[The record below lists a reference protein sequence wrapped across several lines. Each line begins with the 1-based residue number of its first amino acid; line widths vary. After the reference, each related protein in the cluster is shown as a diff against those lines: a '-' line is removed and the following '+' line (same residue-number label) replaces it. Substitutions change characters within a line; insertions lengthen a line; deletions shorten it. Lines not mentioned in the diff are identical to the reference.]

1 MKIIKVLLFTLPLL
15 LSLTGCGGEDDLTPS
30 DPDTNYFS
38 VGDDATD
45 ATSLL
50 RKAFYDKYGSY
61 LLFNDTLSHVKTG
74 TDAFGDPVYKDELLD
89 VGYDPTGASNNVVYT
104 YSYLTDINSQQQAA
118 NFVEQYILP
127 HLGAK
132 LRPFSFLLVGSIN
145 KYTFDSNNYTPD
157 YDDPNPTAVVGD
169 RATVFALDGILGSDE
184 ATMSSYASTVL
195 GTILASKVAAQ
206 DATTLSSF
214 TNYCKD
220 LYGQWFMDLGLT
232 EPADEE
238 SNMQAMYDAGFVVPH
253 QSYGITFTGA
263 YPSQAEDIN
272 GYIQLCLNST
282 ADEVEQK
289 YGSYLTIMEKYRIM
303 SSLLETM
310 GYVK

>member
-1 MKIIKVLLFTLPLL
+1 MKIIKVLLFTLPLF

-30 DPDTNYFS
+30 APDTNYFA
-38 VGDDATD
+38 VGADATD
-45 ATSLL
+45 ATSQL
-50 RKAFYDKYGSY
+50 RQAFYEKYGSY

-104 YSYLTDINSQQQAA
+104 YGYLTDINSQQQAA

-127 HLGAK
+127 HLGTK

-157 YDDPNPTAVVGD
+157 YVDPNPTAVVGD
-169 RATVFALDGILGSDE
+169 RATVFALDGILDGDE
-184 ATMSSYASTVL
+184 ATVASFASTVL
-195 GTILASKVAAQ
+195 GNILASKVAAQ

-232 EPADEE
+232 EPADDDA
-238 SNMQAMYDAGFVVPH
+238 NLQAMNDAGFVTAH
-253 QSYGITFTGA
+253 YSYGMAWTGV
-263 YPSQAEDIN
+263 YPSQAEDIDS
-272 GYIQLCLNST
+272 YIQLCLNSS

>member
-38 VGDDATD
+38 VSDDATD

-89 VGYDPTGASNNVVYT
+89 VGYDPTGSSNNVVYT
-104 YSYLTDINSQQQAA
+104 YGYLTDINSQQQAA

-132 LRPFSFLLVGSIN
+132 LRPFSFLLVGSIS

-157 YDDPNPTAVVGD
+157 YDAPNPTAVVGD

-184 ATMSSYASTVL
+184 TTMSSYATTVL
-195 GTILASKVAAQ
+195 ANIVASKIAGQ
-206 DATTLSSF
+206 DATTLSAF
-214 TNYCKD
+214 TTYGKD
-220 LYGQWFMDLGLT
+220 LYGKYFSDLGLE

-253 QSYGITFTGA
+253 QSYGFTLTGA

-272 GYIQLCLNST
+272 GYIQLCLNSS
-282 ADEVEQK
+282 AEEVEQK

>member
-1 MKIIKVLLFTLPLL
+1 MKIIKVLLFALPLL

-30 DPDTNYFS
+30 DPDANYFS

-89 VGYDPTGASNNVVYT
+89 VGYDPTGSSNNVVYT
-104 YSYLTDINSQQQAA
+104 YGYLTDITSQQQAV

-127 HLGAK
+127 HLGTK

-145 KYTFDSNNYTPD
+145 KFTLDNNNFTPD
-157 YDDPNPTAVVGD
+157 YENPNPTSVVGN
-169 RATVFALDGILGSDE
+169 RATVFALDGILDGDE
-184 ATMSSYASTVL
+184 ATMASYASTVL
-195 GTILASKVAAQ
+195 GNILANKIAAQ

-232 EPADEE
+232 EPDDEAA
-238 SNMQAMYDAGFVVPH
+238 NLQAMYDAGFVTAH
-253 QSYGITFTGA
+253 QSYGMTWTGV
-263 YPSQAEDIN
+263 YPSQAEDIDS
-272 GYIQLCLNST
+272 YIQLCLNSS

-289 YGSYLTIMEKYRIM
+289 YGSYLTIMEKYRII
-303 SSLLETM
+303 SNLLETM